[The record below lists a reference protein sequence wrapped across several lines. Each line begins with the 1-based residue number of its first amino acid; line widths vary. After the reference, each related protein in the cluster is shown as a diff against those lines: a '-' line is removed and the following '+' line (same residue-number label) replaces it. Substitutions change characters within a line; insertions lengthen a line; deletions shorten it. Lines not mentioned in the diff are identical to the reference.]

1 MAMTTA
7 LDKLQDDVTDLIIQ
21 YHREH
26 PNSCTVDAIRNLLE
40 GLIEAI
46 DKNEIEELR
55 NGK

>member
-1 MAMTTA
+1 MTTA